1 MTQNVFSTT
10 LVFLLILFDGSIG
23 LTPRQ
28 CADTTL
34 MRAVTPDGDSLAV
47 HRHAVDVPGGLR
59 IEATGVRLGTG
70 ELREPLGLDVDNRGF
85 VFVADAM
92 AGKVFRYT
100 RAGESIEF
108 GRPSRF
114 TSFYPIDIAA
124 FGPYVYVLDY
134 IENRVLRFDYKG
146 AYLDILLSFTEYER
160 MHPVSITTDEGGRIV
175 TTDVENHTLSVWSPL
190 LDLEFSLGEY
200 GWMEGDF
207 DRPMKA
213 VVLPDGRLAVVET
226 GNRRLQLFSAAGGYE
241 ASWTAP
247 DSVSFRTPRYVC
259 FDRAG
264 NTFVA
269 DATAG
274 RVIVFSRDG
283 EAVAAIDSF
292 DGEPISPAA
301 CACDWNDYLYVADLH
316 SRSVLVFRLR
326 YFPE

>member
-1 MTQNVFSTT
+1 MAQNVFSTA
-10 LVFLLILFDGSIG
+10 LVLFLILFDGSIG
-23 LTPRQ
+23 LTPLQ

-34 MRAVTPDGDSLAV
+34 MRAVAPAGDSLAAY
-47 HRHAVDVPGGLR
+47 RHVIDVPGGLR

-92 AGKVFRYT
+92 AGKVFRYS
-100 RAGESIEF
+100 RSGESVEF

-114 TSFYPIDIAA
+114 TSLYPIDVAA

-134 IENRVLRFDYKG
+134 VENKVLRFDYKG

-160 MHPVSITTDEGGRIV
+160 MHPVSITTDGGGRIV
-175 TTDVENHTLSVWSPL
+175 TTDVENHTLTVWSPL
-190 LDLEFSLGEY
+190 LDLEFSMGEY

-213 VVLPDGRLAVVET
+213 VVMSDGRIAVVET

-241 ASWTAP
+241 ASWAAP

-259 FDRAG
+259 IDRAG
-264 NTFVA
+264 YTFVA
-269 DATAG
+269 DARAG
-274 RVIVFSRDG
+274 RVIVFSQG
-283 EAVAAIDSF
+283 GKAVASIDSF
-292 DGEPISPAA
+292 TGERISPAA
-301 CACDWNDYLYVADLH
+301 CAYDWNDYLYVADLH
-316 SRSVLVFRLR
+316 SCSVLVFRLR
-326 YFPE
+326 YSPE